1 MKDHSLAFKIDSGTP
16 GGSFD
21 TTPEPG
27 NIVGCIIYLNNG
39 ETKNPQMVTAGLKS
53 NGAEIAKMQPIE
65 SYRSRDVEY
74 VKDGKPIQAQG
85 GNLITLNIASRANF
99 TADLYGYIVFIYGE
113 PRENY

>member
-1 MKDHSLAFKIDSGTP
+1 MNDYSYPFKIDTGSS

-21 TTPEPG
+21 MTPEKG
-27 NIVGCIIYLNNG
+27 NIVGCLIFLNND

-99 TADLYGYIVFIYGE
+99 TEDLYGYVVFVYGE
-113 PRENY
+113 PRDNY